1 MICHAQLTNACV
13 VKRKK
18 ENIQIKGKKQT
29 KYKDKNRKQ
38 KHSNQRKQN
47 NKKKEKKSEKQN
59 SKTNKKTDNK
69 QKKGGLMRRA
79 HTCCLCL
86 RFNRCTIKE
95 I

>member
-47 NKKKEKKSEKQN
+47 NKKKKKKAKNKIAKQTKKRIT
-59 SKTNKKTDNK
+59 SKKR
-69 QKKGGLMRRA
+69 GLNEESTHM
-79 HTCCLCL
+79 LPMP
-86 RFNRCTIKE
+86 E
-95 I
+95 V